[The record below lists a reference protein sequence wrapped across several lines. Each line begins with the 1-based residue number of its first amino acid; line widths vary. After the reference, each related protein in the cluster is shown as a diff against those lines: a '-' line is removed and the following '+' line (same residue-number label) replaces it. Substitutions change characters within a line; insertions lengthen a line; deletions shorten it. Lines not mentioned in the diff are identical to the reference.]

1 MLRRGEISAFN
12 WPDKTLSV
20 LVRDNLEACEKRLSL
35 LPRVNLWQ
43 ESDERQ
49 TQTHWQLSYDG
60 ADFGTLPQLTTLAQL
75 RETVL
80 DRMPAELVLLPM
92 QEYDL
97 IDNLVLGKGRYQLTD
112 WSETAPAESLVR
124 RLWCTVDIQDS
135 DHIVL
140 EMSEPLLSLISV
152 ALDAEPHV
160 TLRWQILQ
168 FFVGVIS
175 AINVYGMIYADDVR
189 DYLYHHILRGNAPR
203 AAHLVDR
210 LLRVEYDYIYNRKG
224 EMVLLHPGLAEPE
237 RWLGSLAH
245 IDLHPFTQ
253 IDPSEDVPQIILSD
267 AERGAAMRVAEA
279 LTDAVRPDIPLHTA
293 VEDLRVLAKQA
304 VSDEVMQ
311 EVLRSLITVRPN
323 REMRDAIGLLR
334 AVTPGFACVSDR
346 VMN

>member
-1 MLRRGEISAFN
+1 MLRRGEISAMN

-43 ESDERQ
+43 ETDENKAQ
-49 TQTHWQLSYDG
+49 TLWELSYDG
-60 ADFGTLPQLTTLAQL
+60 AEIGTSPQLNTLSDL
-75 RETVL
+75 REMIL
-80 DRMPAELVLLPM
+80 ERMPVELVLLPM

-97 IDNLVLGKGRYQLTD
+97 IDSLVLGKGRYQLTD

-140 EMSEPLLSLISV
+140 EMTDPLLSLISIT
-152 ALDAEPHV
+152 LDSEPHASI
-160 TLRWQILQ
+160 RWQILQ

-189 DYLYHHILRGNAPR
+189 NDLFRRVLRSHAPR
-203 AAHLVDR
+203 ANHLVDR
-210 LLRVEYDYIYNRKG
+210 LLKVEYDYIYNDKG
-224 EMVLLHPGLAEPE
+224 EMVLIHPGLAEPE
-237 RWLGSLAH
+237 RWLKNVSH
-245 IDLHPFTQ
+245 IDLEPFSM
-253 IDPSEDVPQIILSD
+253 INPSDDVPQIILSD
-267 AERGAAMRVAEA
+267 AERAAAMRVAEA
-279 LTDAVRPDIPLHTA
+279 LKDTVRPDIPLHTA

-323 REMRDAIGLLR
+323 REMRDAITLLR
-334 AVTPGFACVSDR
+334 TVTPGFACVSDR
-346 VMN
+346 VMH